1 MIATCFCREKHWD
14 CLAIHFFSWRLLRL
28 PFLLNCLQK
37 VQKVAIWEKK
47 YFQKFVDINL
57 YNLVWSIVK
66 PELELKVFNLQS
78 TYWFISSY
86 REIPTNKTINLL
98 KINMVALCLISND
111 MNNLGNEIFCC
122 TNQLIVWKRGSNIY
136 STYKQIIKVS
146 NFKKNLK
153 ARLEILPN
161 EEIIKIKLLQIPLL
175 IL

>member
-1 MIATCFCREKHWD
+1 MKIIKIA
-14 CLAIHFFSWRLLRL
+14 S
-28 PFLLNCLQK
+28 LQK

-78 TYWFISSY
+78 TYWFISSF
-86 REIPTNKTINLL
+86 REIPKNITINLL
-98 KINMVALCLISND
+98 KINMAALCLISND
-111 MNNLGNEIFCC
+111 MNNLDNEIFCC
-122 TNQLIVWKRGSNIY
+122 TNQFIVWKRGSNID

-146 NFKKNLK
+146 NFKENLK

-161 EEIIKIKLLQIPLL
+161 EEMIKIKLLQIPLL